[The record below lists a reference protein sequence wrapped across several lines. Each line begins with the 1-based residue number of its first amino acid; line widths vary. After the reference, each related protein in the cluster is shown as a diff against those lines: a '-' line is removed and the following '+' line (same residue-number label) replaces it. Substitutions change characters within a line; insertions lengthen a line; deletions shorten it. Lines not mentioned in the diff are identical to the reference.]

1 MAGAGKG
8 VTHAGA
14 GRPTALFPLFAGL
27 ETLPGVGPKAAEAFA
42 QMGVTRPRD
51 LILTLP
57 HSGIRRRRIARLAE
71 ARPPEIVTLVVAVLV
86 GLAAWQRGPTTLA
99 PSVPVHVPTLA
110 VALPLILLWA
120 LSPVVAH
127 ALSAPALRRALRLAA
142 DERDR
147 AMRYALF
154 HWRFFERFVGE
165 ATQWLAPDNYQE
177 TPEPIVALRTSFGG
191 TRLVDMLVGDPL
203 PRIC

>member
-1 MAGAGKG
+1 MTKRHLLEWQTAIQTER
-8 VTHAGA
+8 VTSNSL
-14 GRPTALFPLFAGL
+14 R
-27 ETLPGVGPKAAEAFA
+27 EVWRRMLPA
-42 QMGVTRPRD
+42 
-51 LILTLP
+51 
-57 HSGIRRRRIARLAE
+57 
-71 ARPPEIVTLVVAVLV
+71 EIVTLVVAVLV
-86 GLAAWQRGPTTLA
+86 GLAAWQRGPTALA

-177 TPEPIVALRTSFGG
+177 DSGADRRAVARRRRTSGCNCSASSAR
-191 TRLVDMLVGDPL
+191 TTSACSRAA
-203 PRIC
+203 R

>member
-1 MAGAGKG
+1 M
-8 VTHAGA
+8 
-14 GRPTALFPLFAGL
+14 
-27 ETLPGVGPKAAEAFA
+27 LPA
-42 QMGVTRPRD
+42 
-51 LILTLP
+51 
-57 HSGIRRRRIARLAE
+57 
-71 ARPPEIVTLVVAVLV
+71 EIVTLVVAVLV

-110 VALPLILLWA
+110 VALPLLLLWA

-165 ATQWLAPDNYQE
+165 ETQWLAPDNYQE
-177 TPEPIVALRTSFGG
+177 TPEPIVALRTSPTNIGLQLLEHHERVRPG
-191 TRLVDMLVGDPL
+191 PAHVRRDDRAARARVPGARAHAPPPRPLLQLVRARGAACAAARRTSRPWTAATSPVT
-203 PRIC
+203 